1 VTYGQETNF
10 DLQN

>member
-1 VTYGQETNF
+1 VTYAQETNF